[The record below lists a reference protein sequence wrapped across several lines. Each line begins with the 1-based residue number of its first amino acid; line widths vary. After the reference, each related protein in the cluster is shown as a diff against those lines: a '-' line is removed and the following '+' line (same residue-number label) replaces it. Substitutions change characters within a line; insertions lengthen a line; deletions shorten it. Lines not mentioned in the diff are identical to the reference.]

1 MEKILLI
8 ISNFVRAVKPLLS
21 GKIKSSEKTILVEL
35 RETLDTDSNID
46 DQIVNDDVKIAE
58 IFNRFYSNAVIDL
71 KIPDFHGVVPLA
83 DKLLMMM

>member
-1 MEKILLI
+1 M
-8 ISNFVRAVKPLLS
+8 
-21 GKIKSSEKTILVEL
+21 VEL

-71 KIPDFHGVVPLA
+71 KIPDFHGVVLA

>member
-1 MEKILLI
+1 M
-8 ISNFVRAVKPLLS
+8 
-21 GKIKSSEKTILVEL
+21 VEL
-35 RETLDTDSNID
+35 IETLDTDSNID

-83 DKLLMMM
+83 DKLLMMMQKLLKFLTDFFLILLLT